1 MRNIRKDKI
10 AHYLLKIKKVIKRE
24 EYKRGENE
32 LVERRKKLLK
42 QI

>member
-24 EYKRGENE
+24 RSIRE
-32 LVERRKKLLK
+32 ERTS
-42 QI
+42 